1 MASRR
6 TMRSSDGHGVSTLT
20 HPPRVSEPVEKAV
33 SAAPAIAGEM
43 NGARRIVPVA
53 TSWVA
58 RDVATVAAGF
68 S

>member
-1 MASRR
+1 
-6 TMRSSDGHGVSTLT
+6 VSK
-20 HPPRVSEPVEKAV
+20 PVEEAV

-58 RDVATVAAGF
+58 RRRSNRRGGILLRNGNAVAAIA
-68 S
+68 